1 MQRRRMRQTLP
12 YGHHHRIESNSR
24 FSNRRHSA
32 SLCPVRT
39 AGAAIS
45 AEVGSVLKWLRQLF
59 AKMPM
64 TPKQSASLLNLARSN
79 DEEKT
84 RQILAKT
91 PIRKPTHI
99 LAHVV
104 NAKSPKPVKQPTKR
118 GPPPPTPLATV
129 MAHEAANQ
137 IRRRTPGQPTAAPA
151 VLANVLKSIEEPV
164 GARKPGAKAQDTV
177 PLARVN
183 VEQEARQ
190 LRRVGQTPTASPT
203 APPVAEWSRKQQ
215 MAATGGRP
223 PPSRPDNSGLHA
235 ALSKEDAILRTMAAR
250 SAAKETRK
258 AGENKK
264 PETALDQVKA
274 NQALAIKSK
283 PD

>member
-1 MQRRRMRQTLP
+1 M
-12 YGHHHRIESNSR
+12 
-24 FSNRRHSA
+24 
-32 SLCPVRT
+32 
-39 AGAAIS
+39 
-45 AEVGSVLKWLRQLF
+45 LKWLRKLF
-59 AKMPM
+59 SKTPM
-64 TPKQSASLLNLARSN
+64 TPKQSASLLKLARSN

-84 RQILAKT
+84 RQVLART
-91 PIRKPTHI
+91 PIRKPTHV
-99 LAHVV
+99 LAHVLDS
-104 NAKSPKPVKQPTKR
+104 ASPKPVKQSTRR
-118 GPPPPTPLATV
+118 GPPPPTNLATV
-129 MAHEAANQ
+129 MANEAANQ
-137 IRRRTPGQPTAAPA
+137 IRRRTPGQPIAAPT
-151 VLANVLKSIEEPV
+151 VLANVLKSIEEPA

-183 VEQEARQ
+183 VEHEARQ
-190 LRRVGQTPTASPT
+190 LRRVGQTPTASQT

-235 ALSKEDAILRTMAAR
+235 ALSKEDAILRAMAAR

-258 AGENKK
+258 AGETKK

-274 NQALAIKSK
+274 NKALAVKSK